1 VRDGKEEGAG
11 KGRRR
16 KEAAILSSKRGNI
29 SYFNWS

>member
-1 VRDGKEEGAG
+1 MERKRGAG

-29 SYFNWS
+29 SYFNWA